1 MARLLLASQYAFYP
15 LHWDPFAVLC
25 EEYDVAGSVIAPPP
39 PEIPSVHR
47 QLGWVDVEDARNAPF
62 APDIRLQCRGSRRR
76 QRACL
81 ASQLKALKP
90 DVIWIQEEP
99 TSALAIDI
107 LRFYRH
113 DPRPR
118 IGVAI
123 CENKFRAARFWK
135 QVRRVR
141 AWNRIN
147 CLLATA
153 TTSVESIRKVGM
165 PVTVPAQSLI
175 ASAHAAPEPVVPLP
189 FDKSQKDFVVG
200 FAGRICAEK
209 GWEVLLDAMDRLPAN
224 FKVVLAGGGPEGDEL
239 QERIQKSNLSKR
251 ATYFGLLSKSDLWRF
266 YALLDCLAVPSLT
279 TPQWAEQ
286 FGGVLADAMAMG
298 VPIVGSDSG
307 SIPEVVGPA
316 GLIVPEGDAQSLAAA
331 IRRLDQESD
340 LLEEFSLA
348 GRNRFSAEFSISAYA
363 RKIAASLNLQERI
376 PGNVAA

>member
-1 MARLLLASQYAFYP
+1 M
-15 LHWDPFAVLC
+15 
-25 EEYDVAGSVIAPPP
+25 
-39 PEIPSVHR
+39 
-47 QLGWVDVEDARNAPF
+47 
-62 APDIRLQCRGSRRR
+62 
-76 QRACL
+76 
-81 ASQLKALKP
+81 
-90 DVIWIQEEP
+90 
-99 TSALAIDI
+99 
-107 LRFYRH
+107 
-113 DPRPR
+113 
-118 IGVAI
+118 
-123 CENKFRAARFWK
+123 
-135 QVRRVR
+135 
-141 AWNRIN
+141 
-147 CLLATA
+147 
-153 TTSVESIRKVGM
+153 GM

-209 GWEVLLDAMDRLPAN
+209 GWHVLLDAVDRLPAN

-286 FGGVLADAMAMG
+286 FGGVLAAAMAMG